1 VSREWR
7 VACVRIP
14 RFPIGAVW
22 RAPQDDE
29 GGRRDSENRLHWD
42 DRLLVLTDPTS
53 RIKTVSRAAGRRRVR
68 VGMTVTEATAHCAEL
83 ECQEWDDVVITRAVI
98 DTTAALLEASPQ
110 VTPLSGTPGVWW
122 VGAGGL
128 DHVGGERG
136 LVKALTRIAGHW
148 HPDVRIAIADS
159 CVAARAATWGDKPVC
174 VIPPG
179 SDAAYLAPAPLTLI
193 PIEDEIREA
202 LHALGLRTVG
212 AFAALSAT
220 DVERRWGDAGLAAW
234 RLAHGDDRR
243 RPALARIEARRVVT
257 AELPTSVTTLEPVL
271 FLVRA
276 ALDRLVTRLV
286 ADGRAAA
293 IVAITLRLDDH
304 RTVTREARMPR
315 PLARVAP
322 MFERCRTLLE
332 RATLPAPAA
341 GVTVAVTA
349 TAPLSGDQ
357 GNLFDTAWRDPSGLD
372 AAFDR
377 LRAELGPNTV
387 VRAVAR
393 DRHAPERSGAW
404 VEETEVAI
412 GTLDSHVPRRFLES
426 PETVDVECTDD
437 RPVAFHW
444 RTRRIPIDHTIGPER
459 LAGDWWDDAYCRDYW
474 RCTSRG
480 ATFVLYVDYTRSAQ
494 WYVQGWE
501 D

>member
-1 VSREWR
+1 
-7 VACVRIP
+7 
-14 RFPIGAVW
+14 
-22 RAPQDDE
+22 
-29 GGRRDSENRLHWD
+29 
-42 DRLLVLTDPTS
+42 
-53 RIKTVSRAAGRRRVR
+53 
-68 VGMTVTEATAHCAEL
+68 
-83 ECQEWDDVVITRAVI
+83 
-98 DTTAALLEASPQ
+98 
-110 VTPLSGTPGVWW
+110 
-122 VGAGGL
+122 
-128 DHVGGERG
+128 
-136 LVKALTRIAGHW
+136 
-148 HPDVRIAIADS
+148 
-159 CVAARAATWGDKPVC
+159 
-174 VIPPG
+174 
-179 SDAAYLAPAPLTLI
+179 
-193 PIEDEIREA
+193 
-202 LHALGLRTVG
+202 LGLRTVG

-293 IVAITLRLDDH
+293 IVAITLRLDDN

-393 DRHAPERSGAW
+393 DRHCPEKSGAW
-404 VEETEVAI
+404 VEDAAEPSPVA
-412 GTLDSHVPRRFLES
+412 TLDTARRFLVA
-426 PETVDVECTDD
+426 PETVDVECADD
-437 RPVAFHW
+437 HPVAFHW
-444 RTRRIPIDHTIGPER
+444 RARRIPIDRTIGPER
-459 LAGDWWDDAYCRDYW
+459 LAGDWWDDTYCRDYW

-480 ATFVLYVDYTRSAQ
+480 ATFVLYVDYTRGAQ
-494 WYVQGWE
+494 WYMQGWE